1 MAVIS
6 AAQYI
11 ALSDYLAASKSTLL
25 AAKDDAYAAVYE
37 IALYDEITSSI
48 DLLSAFFSSYE
59 SVTTATQFNTS
70 LNAAVRAL
78 NNHII
83 RRTRNSLDAFLEA
96 NSVEVDPVF
105 AAMSADLGFSIDPN
119 NIATP

>member
-11 ALSDYLAASKSTLL
+11 ALSDYLASARSTLL
-25 AAKDDAYAAVYE
+25 SAKDDTYTAVYE
-37 IALYDEITSSI
+37 IALYDDIATSI
-48 DLLSAFFSSYE
+48 DLLSPFFSSYE

-78 NNHII
+78 NNHVI
-83 RRTRNSLDAFLEA
+83 RRTRASLDTFLSTA
-96 NSVEVDPVF
+96 AVQVDPVF
-105 AAMSADLGFSIDPN
+105 AAMSAELGFDIDAA
-119 NIATP
+119 NIAAV

>member
-25 AAKDDAYAAVYE
+25 TAKEDAYTAVYE
-37 IALYDEITSSI
+37 IALYDDITSSI

-59 SVTTATQFNTS
+59 SVTTATQYNTS

-83 RRTRNSLDAFLEA
+83 RRTRASLDTFLSDA
-96 NSVEVDPVF
+96 GVQVDPVF
-105 AAMSADLGFSIDPN
+105 AAMSADLGFSIDPT
-119 NIATP
+119 NIA

>member
-11 ALSDYLAASKSTLL
+11 ALSDYLASAKSTLL
-25 AAKDDAYAAVYE
+25 SAKLDAYSAVYE

-48 DLLSAFFSSYE
+48 DLLAPFFSSYE
-59 SVTTATQFNTS
+59 SITTATQFNTS

-78 NNHII
+78 NNHVI
-83 RRTRNSLDAFLEA
+83 RRTRASLDTFLSGA
-96 NSVEVDPVF
+96 AVQVDPVF
-105 AAMSADLGFSIDPN
+105 AAMSAELGFDIDPA
-119 NIATP
+119 NIA

>member
-25 AAKDDAYAAVYE
+25 TAKESAYEAVYE
-37 IALYDEITSSI
+37 IALYDDITSSI

-83 RRTRNSLDAFLEA
+83 RRTRASLDTFLSGA
-96 NSVEVDPVF
+96 GVQVDPVF
-105 AAMSADLGFSIDPN
+105 AAMSADLGFSIDSD